1 MAAAESSE
9 SSSQILE
16 VVEVPACLDEISSA
30 DSQRNLRVKLCISK
44 ISSNIF
50 SNEILIQYC
59 CKCCN
64 EELSDDK
71 DTVSVDQNGVE
82 NHNFENFESEKDE
95 IVENNKENNDEN
107 NEEKVMTDL

>member
-30 DSQRNLRVKLCISK
+30 DSQRNLRVKLNFSK
-44 ISSNIF
+44 KSFNNF
-50 SNEILIQYC
+50 SNQKLIQYC

-64 EELSDDK
+64 EDIPDDE
-71 DTVSVDQNGVE
+71 DIASVEMEQNGVE

-95 IVENNKENNDEN
+95 IVENNNEN
-107 NEEKVMTDL
+107 NEEKVMADL

>member
-16 VVEVPACLDEISSA
+16 VVEVPACLDAIASA
-30 DSQRNLRVKLCISK
+30 NSQRNLRVKLYFSK
-44 ISSNIF
+44 ISFNIF
-50 SNEILIQYC
+50 SNQKLIQYC

-64 EELSDDK
+64 EDIPDDE

-82 NHNFENFESEKDE
+82 NHNFENFESEKEE